1 MKKIITACLCV
12 LLVAALAITAFAA
25 GTSFSGIPSKTTLSR
40 GDEVTISFNVS
51 ASEKATS
58 YGLMLEYDTTVF
70 ELVDGTCAVPG
81 ALVNSF
87 MNGFAFMFQNP
98 TAYSGAIGTVT
109 LKVKDDAPIAAV
121 TVKGNAS
128 VTNGSTPVTAQGC
141 TIDLEVVCNHSF
153 GAWTK
158 VDADTHER
166 TCTKCGKPETAN
178 HKWDNGVETTP
189 ATCQGPG
196 EKTYTCADC
205 GATKT
210 SPIDQKDHEY
220 GPWTKVDDAKHSRTC
235 KYCPDTQTE
244 DHAFASELTAG
255 ADTHWNECACGA
267 KANETAHAFD
277 AAWTTDDDY
286 HWHACACGAKSGEA
300 KHTWDEG
307 VVTKEPEGKNKG
319 EKTYTCTECQ
329 KTKVVKF
336 GNPAT
341 GDNAMLVP
349 AILLVTLSGL
359 GITAML
365 WYRKKNA

>member
-25 GTSFSGIPSKTTLSR
+25 GVSFSGSASKASLQRGEEVTLSF
-40 GDEVTISFNVS
+40 SVS
-51 ASEKATS
+51 ASEKANS
-58 YGLMLEYDTTVF
+58 YGLMLEFDSAVF
-70 ELVDGTCAVPG
+70 ELVGGECTVPG
-81 ALVNSF
+81 TLVSSF
-87 MNGFAFMFQNP
+87 NNGFAFMFQNP

-109 LKVKDDAPIAAV
+109 LKVKDDAPIAAA

-128 VTNGSTPVTAQGC
+128 VKNGSDTVAAEGC
-141 TIDLEVVCNHSF
+141 SIALEVVCAHSF

-158 VDADTHER
+158 VDADKHER
-166 TCTKCGKPETAN
+166 TCTKCGKPETAA

-189 ATCQGPG
+189 ATCQAPG
-196 EKTYTCADC
+196 EMTYTCDDC

-220 GPWTKVDDAKHSRTC
+220 GEWTKIDDATHGRTC

-244 DHAFASELTAG
+244 AHAFSDTLTVG
-255 ADTHWNECACGA
+255 ADTHYNECACGA
-267 KANETAHAFD
+267 KANEAPHAFD
-277 AAWTTDDDY
+277 AAWTADENK

-341 GDNAMLVP
+341 ADNALLVP
-349 AILLVTLSGL
+349 AILLVALSGM
-359 GITAML
+359 GITAVV
-365 WYRKKNA
+365 WYRKKFI